1 MVGKYKVITL
11 CGSTRSE
18 IEYAKKNGRGVRYL
32 EESHLAHEKRSQNN
46 SETVFLFF
54 GGRVFPDLPDPYPVF
69 GGYVEFVAG
78 LDVEGIVP
86 VVALGEGSV
95 DAQTVD

>member
-1 MVGKYKVITL
+1 MKKLVCLLVVAALGKEDGACFLHTGPKAAY
-11 CGSTRSE
+11 
-18 IEYAKKNGRGVRYL
+18 
-32 EESHLAHEKRSQNN
+32 EKRSQNN
-46 SETVFLFF
+46 SEAVFLFF